1 MHTGLVILLASL
13 AMAPNLP
20 AQSPDGAIRR
30 VLRDQVAAW
39 NRGDA
44 AAFML
49 GYDNSPRTTFVG
61 KEVTRG
67 YAQVLARYRERYPT
81 KDNMGTLAFSDLE
94 ISPLGDGYASV
105 LGRYHLS
112 RSAAAGGEGQGIF
125 TLLFKRTTAGWKIIL
140 DHTS

>member
-1 MHTGLVILLASL
+1 MLLALASSSL
-13 AMAPNLP
+13 A
-20 AQSPDGAIRR
+20 QSTDESIRR

-44 AAFML
+44 AAFMR
-49 GYDNSPRTTFVG
+49 GYDNSIRTTFVG

-67 YAQVLARYRERYPT
+67 YAKVLARYRERYPT
-81 KDNMGTLAFSDLE
+81 KDNMGTLAFPDLE
-94 ISPLGDGYASV
+94 ITPLDDRYASV

-112 RSAAAGGEGQGIF
+112 RSAAAGGAAQGIF
-125 TLLFKRTTAGWKIIL
+125 TLLFEKTQAGWKIIL